1 MKVEKDF
8 GKKREWL
15 ILTEEA
21 RWLLKRFRYEPVLFV
36 PEFNVVKMRMTSG
49 EDTKKPLQCLF

>member
-21 RWLLKRFRYEPVLFV
+21 RWLLKKVQVRTG
-36 PEFNVVKMRMTSG
+36 VVRT
-49 EDTKKPLQCLF
+49 

>member
-15 ILTEEA
+15 ILTQEA
-21 RWLLKRFRYEPVLFV
+21 RWLLKKVQVRTG
-36 PEFNVVKMRMTSG
+36 VVRT
-49 EDTKKPLQCLF
+49 